1 MPQSDLP
8 PSDSSRSEVAPRA
21 DADTEPHIL
30 PTREGYDAWASIY
43 DHEDNPLIRLEAP
56 EVARL
61 LGDVAGLDVA
71 DIGCGTGRWTLR
83 LAAAGARPTGLDFSD
98 AMLAKAKAKPGA
110 AAARFV
116 HHDLA
121 MPMPIPDA
129 AFDRVLC
136 SLVLEHIADLALL
149 FAEMSRICRPDG
161 FVVVS
166 AMHPAMM
173 LRGIQARFTH
183 PETGRDTRPQSHTH
197 TIADFLMAALRAGL
211 RLEHIGEH
219 AVDEALAA
227 ESPRARK
234 YLGWPMLL
242 VLRLRPGP

>member
-1 MPQSDLP
+1 MCHSDAQ
-8 PSDSSRSEVAPRA
+8 PSDESPQ
-21 DADTEPHIL
+21 IL
-30 PTREGYDAWASIY
+30 STREGYDVWARIY
-43 DHEDNPLIRLEAP
+43 DNEDNPLIRMEEP
-56 EVARL
+56 EVTRL
-61 LGDVAGLDVA
+61 LGDVANLDCA
-71 DIGCGTGRWTLR
+71 DIGCGTGRWTLK

-110 AAARFV
+110 AAARFI

-121 MPMPIPDA
+121 KPIPLPDA

-136 SLVLEHIADLALL
+136 SLVLEHITDLDLL
-149 FAEMSRICRPDG
+149 FAEMRRICRPDG

-183 PETGRDTRPQSHTH
+183 PDTGRDTRPQSHGS
-197 TIADFLMAALRAGL
+197 TIADFLTAAVRAGL

-219 AVDEALAA
+219 VVDEALAA
-227 ESPRARK
+227 ASPRARK

-242 VLRLRPGP
+242 VLRLRPGA